1 MEDSRGERGQAT
13 GITVVLMTAVL
24 VVVIGTAGTF
34 YLGSLSAAASEPVA
48 AVDLVAVDEGGT
60 TTLTVTHTAGEALS
74 TGSLTLPA
82 RGATHALPAPF
93 EEGATWRTSIPGVRA
108 GERLHVVVVDNQTGT
123 VVSDVRLTVRGE
135 TQTPT
140 PAPVYGAVTPTPEP
154 TSTPEPTPTSTPE
167 PTPTS
172 TPEPTPTP
180 TPEPTSTPTPDPA
193 PTPDDPP
200 SIRSFTVDSPGK
212 AGKVMVDW
220 TVTDD
225 EELSSVVVTVKRG
238 GTDVARESRS
248 VSGTSAEDVTQF
260 KHLDTGT
267 YDVEL
272 VVVDTAGG
280 ETSDV
285 VTVSVESRGKSKGRS
300 NGNGRVV

>member
-108 GERLHVVVVDNQTGT
+108 GERLHVVVVDKQTGT

-140 PAPVYGAVTPTPEP
+140 PAPVYRAVTPTPEP
-154 TSTPEPTPTSTPE
+154 TSTPEPTPTSTP
-167 PTPTS
+167 

-180 TPEPTSTPTPDPA
+180 TPEPT

-200 SIRSFTVDSPGK
+200 SIPSFTVDSPGK
-212 AGKVMVDW
+212 AGKVVVDW

-225 EELSSVVVTVKRG
+225 EELSSVVVTVRRG

-272 VVVDTAGG
+272 VVVDAAGG

>member
-108 GERLHVVVVDNQTGT
+108 GERLHVVVVDKQTGT

-140 PAPVYGAVTPTPEP
+140 PAPVYRAVTP
-154 TSTPEPTPTSTPE
+154 
-167 PTPTS
+167 

-180 TPEPTSTPTPDPA
+180 TPEPTPTPTPEPT

-200 SIRSFTVDSPGK
+200 SIPSFTVDSPGK
-212 AGKVMVDW
+212 AGKVVVDW

-225 EELSSVVVTVKRG
+225 EELSSVVVTVRRG

-272 VVVDTAGG
+272 VVVDAAGG